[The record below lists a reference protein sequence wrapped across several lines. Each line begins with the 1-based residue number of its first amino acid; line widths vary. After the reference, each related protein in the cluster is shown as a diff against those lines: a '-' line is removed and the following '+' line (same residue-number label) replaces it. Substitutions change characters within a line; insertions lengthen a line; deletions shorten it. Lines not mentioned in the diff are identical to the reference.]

1 MTGRSQKS
9 PKSKEALACGSR
21 PSFVSLHKITVQAK
35 IKKKNYSFFSED
47 KQPMNKRKKNRKN
60 QRKCRPIDSGNL
72 LFVRS
77 VVKLICIHL
86 DC

>member
-35 IKKKNYSFFSED
+35 IKKKLFFFLGRQAADE
-47 KQPMNKRKKNRKN
+47 
-60 QRKCRPIDSGNL
+60 
-72 LFVRS
+72 
-77 VVKLICIHL
+77 
-86 DC
+86 